1 MSNSFYKIRDLLAGD
16 LDQAMSLSFN
26 EGWNQTENDWKFMIG
41 DPDVA
46 AIAALHK
53 GVIIGTAT
61 AIVYKNKVA
70 WIGMVLVEKSF
81 RGQGIGRML
90 LTNIL
95 GRFKNVESVKLD
107 ATPAGYPLYQKAGFL
122 DEYRVFRMI
131 NPGVKDISDTDF
143 GICNIDAGTF
153 NKVLDLDKTI
163 FGADRSVVLRNFYN
177 NYSSKA
183 FLLKKDGIL
192 SGYILGRDGR
202 KFNYLG
208 PVCASATD
216 DAIRLISE
224 ALKQLANQPVALDVP
239 EEKSDLIK
247 WLESAGFEKQRHFIR
262 MYLRSNTHSGQV
274 ENQFLISGPEF
285 G

>member
-16 LDQAMSLSFN
+16 LDQAMSLSVN
-26 EGWNQTENDWKFMIG
+26 EGWNQTENDWKFVIG
-41 DPDVA
+41 DPDVT
-46 AIAALHK
+46 AIAALHN

-95 GRFKNVESVKLD
+95 GRLKNVGSVKLD
-107 ATPAGYPLYQKAGFL
+107 ATQAGYPLYQKAGFL
-122 DEYRVFRMI
+122 DEYQVFRMI
-131 NPGVKDISDTDF
+131 NPGIKDILVQCT
-143 GICNIDAGTF
+143 GIINIDPEGF
-153 NKVLDLDKTI
+153 REVRDFDKTN
-163 FGADRSVVLRNFYN
+163 FGADRSVVLNNFYN

-183 FLLKKDGIL
+183 FLLKKDGML
-192 SGYILGRDGR
+192 RGYILGRDGR

-208 PVCASATD
+208 PVCASSTA
-216 DAIRLISE
+216 DAISLISE

-239 EEKSDLIK
+239 EDKSELIK
-247 WLESAGFEKQRHFIR
+247 WLESAGFEKQRYFVR

-274 ENQFLISGPEF
+274 ENQYLISGPEF